1 VCNSG
6 NFHSIMAL
14 PAGMK
19 QCDDIMM
26 FQNAL
31 KELRL
36 IDDKI
41 IYALNK
47 SIPTASF
54 RGQVDPS
61 QTCKDLFQ
69 QIESTYDLREG
80 ALRACIS
87 QTQAKVAEAGQSND
101 RSAQRQSQLELRL
114 YKNELSVEEVIRE
127 RTQNVFYEKCR
138 DHADLAGNFKTHM

>member
-1 VCNSG
+1 MS
-6 NFHSIMAL
+6 L
-14 PAGMK
+14 
-19 QCDDIMM
+19 
-26 FQNAL
+26 
-31 KELRL
+31 
-36 IDDKI
+36 
-41 IYALNK
+41 
-47 SIPTASF
+47 
-54 RGQVDPS
+54 
-61 QTCKDLFQ
+61 

-101 RSAQRQSQLELRL
+101 RSAQRQSQLEVNKKLNKIFHERTFRDFKFVFQLRL